1 MATVDVSPTEACG
14 AWMAS
19 SDDVVRLARAWIGTP
34 YHHQASRCGVG
45 TDCLG
50 LIRGVWRELYGSE
63 VQQPIAY
70 TRDWSS
76 RAGEELLLRAARTYL
91 VELPPDVIA
100 AGQVLVF
107 RYRCG
112 FAAKHCGL
120 ATSPVAFV
128 HAMEG
133 VAVSEVALTSWWRRR
148 IAGVFSFPGIN

>member
-1 MATVDVSPTEACG
+1 
-14 AWMAS
+14 MAS